1 MVFALAAITVAQY
14 RLEGAGKRAAGGR
27 STLCT
32 WQLLGERPLWPSGET
47 GGGSAA
53 SSCPM
58 PPGEG
63 DFSGVLQ
70 R

>member
-14 RLEGAGKRAAGGR
+14 LLEGAGKRAAAGR
-27 STLCT
+27 STLCM
-32 WQLLGERPLWPSGET
+32 WQLLDERPLWPSGET

-53 SSCPM
+53 SFCPV

>member
-1 MVFALAAITVAQY
+1 MFFALIAITIAQY
-14 RLEGAGKRAAGGR
+14 LLEGAGKRAAAR
-27 STLCT
+27 HSTLCT
-32 WQLLGERPLWPSGET
+32 WELLGERPLWPSGET

-58 PPGEG
+58 LPGEG